1 MKKLSIIR
9 FKPKPECF
17 DEFLANV
24 REFSH
29 DRGTSNPPSQFLM
42 VKDGEIYAIIIRD
55 GAILAESAQSS
66 VGWLDTQRHLLQ
78 EYNEVDRHT
87 LPTTGDLIEY

>member
-17 DEFLANV
+17 DEFLANM
-24 REFSH
+24 REFSR
-29 DRGTSNPPSQFLM
+29 DRGTSTPPSQYLM
-42 VKDGEIYAIIIRD
+42 IKDGEIYAIIIRD
-55 GAILAESAQSS
+55 GASLAESAQSG

-78 EYNEVDRHT
+78 EYNKVDRHT
-87 LPTTGDLIEY
+87 LPTTGDLVEY